1 MPPMPLYF
9 TSHHKSTSSVVAAG
23 LALWLSGVGCLLCLM
38 CCWNQGCAGLSDQSC
53 QAETD
58 IVASDATKS
67 ESCHSQAESSASHCS
82 ASGGGCCASSE
93 ESVDDDQGDSLTVES
108 LVAFNTSQSGC
119 EWCACEGKIELLPAS
134 RPSDTPVDQLPAKKA
149 PSVFT
154 LSLKAFSPAPQVY
167 LPNRGHTY
175 LKCCVFLI

>member
-1 MPPMPLYF
+1 MPLF
-9 TSHHKSTSSVVAAG
+9 LTLHHKSISSMVAAG

-38 CCWNQGCAGLSDQSC
+38 CCWNQGCAGLSSDQSC
-53 QAETD
+53 KAETE
-58 IVASDATKS
+58 IVASGDTTEP
-67 ESCHSQAESSASHCS
+67 ESCHPQVKSPASHCS

-93 ESVDDDQGDSLTVES
+93 EPVDDDDQALPVAGKS
-108 LVAFNTSQSGC
+108 LVALNTSQSDC

-149 PSVFT
+149 SSVFT

>member
-1 MPPMPLYF
+1 MPLLL
-9 TSHHKSTSSVVAAG
+9 TSHHKSASSVVAAG

-38 CCWNQGCAGLSDQSC
+38 CCWNQGCSELSGQSC
-53 QAETD
+53 QTETE
-58 IVASDATKS
+58 IVTSDAIES
-67 ESCHSQAESSASHCS
+67 ESCHSQAQSPVSHCS

-93 ESVDDDQGDSLTVES
+93 EPTDDDQAEPGSVES
-108 LVAFNTSQSGC
+108 LVAFDTNQNNC

-134 RPSDTPVDQLPAKKA
+134 RPSDTPVAQLPAKKA
-149 PSVFT
+149 SSVFT
-154 LSLKAFSPAPQVY
+154 LSLTAFSPAPQVY

>member
-1 MPPMPLYF
+1 MPLLF
-9 TSHHKSTSSVVAAG
+9 TSHSKSTSSVVAAG

-38 CCWNQGCAGLSDQSC
+38 CCWNQGCAELSDQSC
-53 QAETD
+53 QAETE
-58 IVASDATKS
+58 IVAGGDTTEP
-67 ESCHSQAESSASHCS
+67 ESCQSQVKSPASHCS
-82 ASGGGCCASSE
+82 ASSGGCCASSQE
-93 ESVDDDQGDSLTVES
+93 PVDDDQAPPVTGKS
-108 LVAFNTSQSGC
+108 LVALNTSQSDC

-149 PSVFT
+149 SSVFT
-154 LSLKAFSPAPQVY
+154 LSLKAFSPASLVY